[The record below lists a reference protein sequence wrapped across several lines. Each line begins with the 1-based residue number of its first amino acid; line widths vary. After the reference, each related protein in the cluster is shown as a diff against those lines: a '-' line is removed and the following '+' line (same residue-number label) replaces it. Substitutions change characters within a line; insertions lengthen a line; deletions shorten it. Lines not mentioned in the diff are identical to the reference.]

1 MAHTFPKSERLASH
15 TVIDEIFST
24 GKELKKFPF
33 LLKYIYSTEKQ
44 ENPTQIV
51 ISVPKRKAKH
61 AVDRNRLRRQI
72 KEAYRLNK
80 SEFQTYFEKSGT
92 SVVLFLIY
100 TGKEKEEYAFLEE
113 KLKLIL
119 KELITKLSCGN

>member
-1 MAHTFPKSERLASH
+1 MAHTFPKSERLTSH
-15 TVIDEIFST
+15 TVIDEIFSK

-33 LLKYIYSTEKQ
+33 LLKYIYTKERQ
-44 ENPTQIV
+44 VNATQIV
-51 ISVPKRKAKH
+51 ISVPKRRAKK

-80 SEFQTYFEKSGT
+80 SEFQAYFENSGT
-92 SVVLFLIY
+92 TIVLFLIY
-100 TGKEKEEYAFLEE
+100 TGKEKDEYSFLAE

-119 KELITKLSCGN
+119 KELTTKLSCEN